1 MEDKY
6 TNYVSGHIIVECL
19 DAQSNVLDRYE
30 EHNLIMD
37 KARTAISELACGL
50 TGTAGKPINKFVLG
64 TEGHKSG
71 DYLTPKTSTEGFIS
85 SRTMLFSEDSA
96 SYEYPIVFTNPG
108 TATGSC
114 TIVSEPNSG
123 STIDLVHANNNVEYT
138 IEIPATAANST
149 GIVVYTEA
157 ALYAG
162 TNIFSMKCFPAK
174 IKDNTVALRIIWKI
188 LF

>member
-6 TNYVSGHIIVECL
+6 TNYVSGHIIVEAL
-19 DAQSNVLDRYE
+19 DANNNILDRYE

-37 KARTAISELACGL
+37 KARTSISRLACGI
-50 TGTAGKPINKFVLG
+50 TGSLSKPINKFVLG

-85 SRTMLFSEDSA
+85 SRTMLFSEDSV
-96 SYEYPIVFTNPG
+96 SYEYPIAFTNPG

-114 TIVSEPNSG
+114 VIVSEPDSG
-123 STIDLVHANNNVEYT
+123 STVSLLHENNNVQYT
-138 IEIPATAANST
+138 IEIPATAANNT
-149 GIVVYTEA
+149 GIAVYTEA

-162 TNIFSMKCFPAK
+162 YNIFSMKCFPAK